1 MRIPKLRWFCVAA
14 CVSVIG
20 AVGNGYAQWAVIDI
34 SNLQQ
39 NIQQY
44 MQMVEQ
50 VNQLKAQLEQLK
62 EQYRAVTGSYGIGGL
77 LQEETFAAGN
87 IVPGSW
93 QEVVRLQQA
102 GKYKSK
108 LDYYEGLMKAVDPL
122 LFEKNT
128 TRNSGAYKLSYD
140 NTRAAFAVTDATYE
154 SVETH
159 RRNIEQLVRRID
171 STQNIKEATDLNNR
185 LISENAMLQVAV
197 ARLAAVQGNL
207 SASAQ
212 NEQVQSQA
220 TRTEMFRFDPN
231 YQYRVRRP

>member
-1 MRIPKLRWFCVAA
+1 VKNPALHLLRVSA
-14 CVSVIG
+14 CLLSMG
-20 AVGNGYAQWAVIDI
+20 AVGNGYAQWAVIDV

-39 NIQQY
+39 SMQQY
-44 MQMVEQ
+44 VQMVEQ
-50 VNQLKAQLEQLK
+50 VSQLKAQLAQLK
-62 EQYRAVTGSYGIGGL
+62 DQYRAVTGSYGIGSL
-77 LQEETFAAGN
+77 LQEETLAAGS

-102 GKYKSK
+102 GKYKAK
-108 LDYYEGLMKAVDPL
+108 MDYYEGLMKTVDPA
-122 LFEKNT
+122 LFEKNAA
-128 TRNSGAYKLSYD
+128 RSAGAYKLSYE

-171 STQNIKEATDLNNR
+171 STQNIKEAADLNNR
-185 LISENAMLQVAV
+185 LVSENAMLQIAI

-207 SASAQ
+207 NASAQ
-212 NEQVQSQA
+212 NNQLQSQA
-220 TRTEMFRFDPN
+220 TRTEMLRFESN

>member
-1 MRIPKLRWFCVAA
+1 LYWLCAVA

-20 AVGNGYAQWAVIDI
+20 AAGNGYAQYAVFDA
-34 SNLQQ
+34 SNYQ
-39 NIQQY
+39 
-44 MQMVEQ
+44 QMVQ
-50 VNQLKAQLEQLK
+50 TVGQLKAQLEQLK
-62 EQYRAVTGSYGIGGL
+62 DQYRAITGSYGIGGF

-102 GKYKSK
+102 GKLRSK
-108 LDYYEGLMKAVDPL
+108 LDYYEGLMKTVDPA

-128 TRNSGAYKLSYD
+128 TRTAGAYRLSYD

-154 SVETH
+154 SIETH

-171 STQNIKEATDLNNR
+171 GTQNIKEATDLNNR
-185 LISENAMLQVAV
+185 LVSENAMLQVAL

-212 NEQVQSQA
+212 NEQIQSQA
-220 TRTEMFRFDPN
+220 TRTEMLRFDAN

>member
-1 MRIPKLRWFCVAA
+1 MRIRGLRFLCAAA
-14 CVSVIG
+14 CVSALG
-20 AVGNGYAQWAVIDI
+20 AVGNGYAQWAVIDV

-50 VNQLKAQLEQLK
+50 V
-62 EQYRAVTGSYGIGGL
+62 
-77 LQEETFAAGN
+77 
-87 IVPGSW
+87 
-93 QEVVRLQQA
+93 
-102 GKYKSK
+102 
-108 LDYYEGLMKAVDPL
+108 MKTVDPV

-128 TRNSGAYKLSYD
+128 TRSAGAYKLSYD

-171 STQNIKEATDLNNR
+171 STQNIKEAADLNNR
-185 LISENAMLQVAV
+185 LISENAMLQIAI

-212 NEQVQSQA
+212 NDRVQSQA
-220 TRTEMFRFDPN
+220 MRTEMLRFDSN